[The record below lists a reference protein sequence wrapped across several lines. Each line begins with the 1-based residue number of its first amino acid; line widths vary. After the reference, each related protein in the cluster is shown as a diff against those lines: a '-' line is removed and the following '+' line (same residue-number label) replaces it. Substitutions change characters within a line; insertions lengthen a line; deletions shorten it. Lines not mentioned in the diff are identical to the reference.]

1 MFFKSMIE
9 MLNRDFNDYGFDKF
23 GPDLIKFYKTEYG
36 KEWKVALQHF
46 LYKKSIENDKKAA

>member
-1 MFFKSMIE
+1 MIE
-9 MLNRDFNDYGFDKF
+9 MLNRDFSDYGFDKVD
-23 GPDLIKFYKTEYG
+23 PDLIKFYKTEYG

>member
-1 MFFKSMIE
+1 MIE